1 MRELFTDVAVLAA
14 LAAIAAGRLPRLRMN
29 RATIALAAAAL
40 LVAAGSIGL
49 EEAFA
54 AIDLGTICLL
64 LSMMV
69 IVANL
74 RLSGFFEAA
83 GARLLAAARGPRQL
97 LALVVLASGLLAALF
112 LNDTVCLMLTPL
124 VVELALRS
132 RRDPLPY
139 LVALATA
146 ANVGSAATIVG
157 NPQNMLIGASSGI
170 PFGRFLL
177 MLGPPSLAGLLV
189 VYLVVVAVFPA
200 EFRRGEALPVLHGPR
215 ARTYG
220 PLLRKSLGAALLML
234 VLLFAGVPAPLASL
248 VAAALL
254 LVTRRVKPE
263 RVFAEVDFSLLVFFA
278 GLFVITKTVEGT
290 GAFRLLVE
298 RSMPLV
304 SGGALA
310 GGASGGATA
319 TGTVA
324 AAAGAEGGAAAG
336 LGAGGGAALGRF
348 AVLTALFSNL
358 VSNVPTVMLFRP
370 LVAWFPDAQKAWLV
384 LAMASTYAGNL
395 TLLGSVANLIVAE
408 SAKRRGVD
416 LSFGKYLKA
425 GLPITV
431 LTTAIG
437 TLWLLLV

>member
-1 MRELFTDVAVLAA
+1 MREALTDLVLLAA
-14 LAAIAAGRLPRLRMN
+14 LAAIAAGRVPRLRMN

-40 LVAAGSIGL
+40 LVAMGSIGL
-49 EEAFA
+49 AGAFA
-54 AIDLGTICLL
+54 AIDMGTIVLL
-64 LSMMV
+64 LSMML

-83 GARLLAAARGPRQL
+83 GAALLAAARGPRQL
-97 LALVVLASGLLAALF
+97 LALVVLAAGLLSALF
-112 LNDTVCLMLTPL
+112 LNDTICLMLTPL
-124 VVELALRS
+124 VVELCLRS
-132 RRDPLPY
+132 KRDPLPY

-177 MLGPPSLAGLLV
+177 MLGPPSLFGLLV
-189 VYLVVVAVFPA
+189 VYAVVSRSFPA
-200 EFRRGEALPVLHGPR
+200 EFRAGERLAVPEG
-215 ARTYG
+215 ARTRSYK

-254 LVTRRVKPE
+254 LVTRRVNPE

-290 GAFRLLVE
+290 GAFRFLVD

-304 SGGALA
+304 TGGAAGSAGGSAAVGA
-310 GGASGGATA
+310 GGA
-319 TGTVA
+319 
-324 AAAGAEGGAAAG
+324 AGAA
-336 LGAGGGAALGRF
+336 GGAALSLF
-348 AVLTALFSNL
+348 ALLTAFFSNL

-370 LVAWFPDAQKAWLV
+370 LVAWFPDAEKAWLV

-408 SAKRRGVD
+408 GAKRRGVE

-425 GLPITV
+425 GLPITL
-431 LTTAIG
+431 LTVAIG
-437 TLWLLLV
+437 TGWLLLV

>member
-54 AIDLGTICLL
+54 AIDLGTVCLL

-83 GARLLAAARGPRQL
+83 GAKLLAAARGPRQL
-97 LALVVLASGLLAALF
+97 LALVVLASGFLAALF

-189 VYLVVVAVFPA
+189 VYLVVVACFPA
-200 EFRRGEALPVLHGPR
+200 EFRKGESLPVLQGSR

-220 PLLRKSLGAALLML
+220 PLLWKSLGAALLML

-248 VAAALL
+248 VAAAIL

-304 SGGALA
+304 SGGAA
-310 GGASGGATA
+310 A
-319 TGTVA
+319 TGTG
-324 AAAGAEGGAAAG
+324 AAAGGSAAVGGAAAG
-336 LGAGGGAALGRF
+336 LGAAGGIAGGAALGRF
-348 AVLTALFSNL
+348 AILTALFSNL

>member
-1 MRELFTDVAVLAA
+1 
-14 LAAIAAGRLPRLRMN
+14 
-29 RATIALAAAAL
+29 
-40 LVAAGSIGL
+40 S
-49 EEAFA
+49 
-54 AIDLGTICLL
+54 
-64 LSMMV
+64 
-69 IVANL
+69 
-74 RLSGFFEAA
+74 
-83 GARLLAAARGPRQL
+83 
-97 LALVVLASGLLAALF
+97 
-112 LNDTVCLMLTPL
+112 
-124 VVELALRS
+124 
-132 RRDPLPY
+132 
-139 LVALATA
+139 
-146 ANVGSAATIVG
+146 
-157 NPQNMLIGASSGI
+157 
-170 PFGRFLL
+170 
-177 MLGPPSLAGLLV
+177 
-189 VYLVVVAVFPA
+189 
-200 EFRRGEALPVLHGPR
+200 R

-220 PLLRKSLGAALLML
+220 PLLWKSLGAALLML

-304 SGGALA
+304 SGGAAATGTGAAA
-310 GGASGGATA
+310 GGA
-319 TGTVA
+319 A
-324 AAAGAEGGAAAG
+324 AVGGAAAG
-336 LGAGGGAALGRF
+336 LGAAGGIAGGAALGRF
-348 AVLTALFSNL
+348 AILTALFSNL